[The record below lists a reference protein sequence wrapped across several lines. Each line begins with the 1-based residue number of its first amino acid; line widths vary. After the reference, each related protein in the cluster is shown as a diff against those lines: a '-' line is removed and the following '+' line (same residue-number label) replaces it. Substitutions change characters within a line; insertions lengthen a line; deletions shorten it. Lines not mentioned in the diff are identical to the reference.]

1 MTGHETEQA
10 AHSPIGAS
18 SCERW
23 WNCPGSVKLI
33 ASVPHKNGTK
43 YTAQGTVA
51 HSLGEDYI
59 NGILAHISVDSL
71 SSRLLDEVGRSYVE
85 DDFEIEVTDDMVE
98 AVELYGETVR
108 QYLSDMGFSL
118 GMDPYYTHPEV
129 PSLSPHFIDPHYLR
143 PEVRFQLTHI
153 DPEAFGT
160 CDCVIYAPFHKIVV
174 IDYKHGEGYAV
185 EVENNHQ
192 LLYYAL
198 GAYYS
203 LPENERTMLS
213 EIETVIVQPR
223 AKHLHGPVRKHSYT
237 VAELLAHEAELV
249 EAVARVRADSSELA
263 VGSWCKFCAGKPV
276 CPKTLARLQEET
288 KLAFS
293 DAIDKPVELPVN
305 STLSEEQRGVIMRN
319 AEAIQDWCR
328 SVVAMCTTAVEQGH
342 AVEGFKLVKKYGHRR
357 WKSEADVEAAFSLE
371 FGDAIYN
378 KKLRSPAQFEKLLK
392 KKRKDEIAPYVEVP
406 VSGTTLVPEGDARPD
421 IPTGVTAMFDTL
433 ET

>member
-51 HSLGEDYI
+51 HALGENYI
-59 NGILAHISVDSL
+59 KGLVSGFSQEHL
-71 SSRLLDEVGRSYVE
+71 SRSLLDEVGRSYVE

-98 AVELYGETVR
+98 AVEMYGNTVI
-108 QYLSDMGFSL
+108 QYLQELHLWSTVN
-118 GMDPYYTHPEV
+118 PT
-129 PSLSPHFIDPHYLR
+129 YLR

-203 LPENERTMLS
+203 LPEDERSMLS

-293 DAIDKPVELPVN
+293 DAIDKPVALPVN

-328 SVVAMCTTAVEQGH
+328 SVVAMCTTAAEQGH
-342 AVEGFKLVKKYGHRR
+342 AVEGFKLVTKYGRRR
-357 WKSEADVEAAFSLE
+357 WKNEADVEAAFSLE
-371 FGDAIYN
+371 FGEAIYN

-392 KKRKDEIAPYVEVP
+392 AKRKGEIEPYVEIP
-406 VSGTTLVPEGDARPD
+406 VSGTTLVPESDARPD